1 METGSE
7 SLTQAKGISLMEHH
21 TAKAEQGSV
30 SSHMVVWSRHQG
42 HVTLLSEDDIF
53 PGSTF

>member
-7 SLTQAKGISLMEHH
+7 SLTQAEGISLMEHH
-21 TAKAEQGSV
+21 TAKAEQGSM
-30 SSHMVVWSRHQG
+30 SSHVVVWSRHRG
-42 HVTLLSEDDIF
+42 HVTRLSEDDFF